1 MNQMIATKD
10 VETILG
16 IINQADLDFGYANT
30 VIRECDEETQDILH
44 DLELVPHTHN
54 ERGRLAKRL
63 AEVRK
68 IRREAKDA
76 AETLNPFVDWV
87 VDNPHAVN
95 RLKETLG
102 AMRKR
107 DILHTNR
114 VYFRRAGE
122 NKGEMIVGD
131 DKRG

>member
-1 MNQMIATKD
+1 MIATKD

-16 IINQADLDFGYANT
+16 IISQADLDFGYANA

-87 VDNPHAVN
+87 VDNQHAVN

-131 DKRG
+131 NKRG